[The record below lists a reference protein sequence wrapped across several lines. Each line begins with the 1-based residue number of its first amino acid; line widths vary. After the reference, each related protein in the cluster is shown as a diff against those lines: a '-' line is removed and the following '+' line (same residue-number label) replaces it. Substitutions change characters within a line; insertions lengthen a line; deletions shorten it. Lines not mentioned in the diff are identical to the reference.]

1 MTAGIDLPVAELV
14 GEYALGRVESV
25 TLLPGG
31 KNQHHHLATAAG
43 IFVVRRSC
51 RSKTGAALDAEHELV
66 AFLRRHGYPAPEAA
80 TTRDGRSWTTVGGR
94 LYTVWA
100 YVPGRP
106 FSADEPGDLLAAA
119 RALATYHRLVEGFH
133 PGAPRQHAED
143 LGDRLADR
151 LGEVLALGGG
161 GASSRA
167 ASSRVAA
174 DADAAGRRALA
185 TLPYAVEESQ
195 RTLGVLARLA
205 PGLPPTLIHGGCRR
219 GSLRFRG
226 SDLAAVLDFDSARRE
241 ARVVD
246 LGIAVHDFAK
256 RYGDPGSD
264 DYKVALD
271 LEVASRFLRAYA
283 EVNRLDDAEIEV
295 LPALLAAKR
304 LNRSLGRFRR
314 LLDGTTTPG
323 DAPKVTL
330 EMARVRWLAAHAD
343 ELRAA
348 LAGTRV

>member
-1 MTAGIDLPVAELV
+1 MTGGIDLPTAELL
-14 GEYALGRVESV
+14 GEYALGPVESV

-31 KNQHHHLATAAG
+31 KNQHHHLVTPAG
-43 IFVVRRSC
+43 AFVVRRSC
-51 RSKTGAALDAEHELV
+51 RSKTAAALDAEHELV
-66 AFLRRHGYPAPEAA
+66 AFLRQHGYPAPEAA
-80 TTRDGRSWTTVGGR
+80 TTGDGRSWTTVGGR
-94 LYTVWA
+94 LYTVWV

-106 FSADEPGDLLAAA
+106 FSAEEPGDLVAAA
-119 RALATYHRLVEGFH
+119 RALAAYHHLVDRFE
-133 PGAPRQHAED
+133 PRAPRQHAEG

-151 LGEVLALGGG
+151 LAEVLALGGG
-161 GASSRA
+161 APGR
-167 ASSRVAA
+167 AA
-174 DADAAGRRALA
+174 DADAAGHRALA
-185 TLPYAVEESQ
+185 TLPYAVEEAQ

-205 PGLPPTLIHGGCRR
+205 PVLPRTLVHGGCRR

-226 SDLAAVLDFDSARRE
+226 PELAAVLDFDSARRE

-256 RYGDPGSD
+256 RYGDPRSH

-271 LEVASRFLRAYA
+271 LEVAARFLGAYA

-314 LLDGTTTPG
+314 LLEGTTTPG
-323 DAPKVTL
+323 DAPKVAL